1 MAMRILI
8 TNDDGIAAPALP
20 HLVNWAKGLGEVT
33 VVAPKIE
40 QSGKSQAIDFFRE
53 VEIKRTPRLGD
64 IEAWAMDSTPA
75 DCVRFGI
82 VGLKKEYD
90 LVISGI
96 NKGFNLGHD
105 IAYSG
110 TVGAIME
117 AARLGVPAIAFSMDY
132 EANAEDVIPNLS
144 IAWNYMIENGLW
156 KAGKLYN
163 VNIPQTVEGIC
174 ITRQGGMFYSD
185 AFEKREGDFYIQ
197 VGDPIRNPELDLSVD
212 TDAIWANHI
221 SISPLTHD
229 RTDKEVFEKL
239 MEKTYTEA
247 FDDSKMD
254 EIIEKSWTDYQ
265 KG

>member
-1 MAMRILI
+1 MRILI

-20 HLVNWAKGLGEVT
+20 HLVNWAKELGEVT

-64 IEAWAMDSTPA
+64 VEAWAMDSTPA

-82 VGLKKEYD
+82 TGLKKEYD

-117 AARLGVPAIAFSMDY
+117 AARLGVPAIAFSMNY
-132 EANAEDVIPNLS
+132 EAKAEDVIPYLDGVLDFMN
-144 IAWNYMIENGLW
+144 ENGLW
-156 KAGKLYN
+156 EYGSLYN
-163 VNIPQTVEGIC
+163 VNIPNDVQGIC

-185 AFEKREGDFYIQ
+185 AFEKREGDYYIQ
-197 VGDPIRNPELDLSVD
+197 VGDPIRNETLDLTVD

-229 RTDKEVFEKL
+229 RTDLVVLERL
-239 MEKTYTEA
+239 MK
-247 FDDSKMD
+247 K
-254 EIIEKSWTDYQ
+254 
-265 KG
+265 

>member
-20 HLVNWAKGLGEVT
+20 HLVKWARSLGEVT

-64 IEAWAMDSTPA
+64 VEAWAMDSTPA

-82 VGLKKEYD
+82 TGLKKEYD

-96 NKGFNLGHD
+96 NRGYNLGHD

-110 TVGAIME
+110 TVGATFE
-117 AARLGVPAIAFSMDY
+117 AARLGVPAIALSMNY
-132 EANAEDVIPNLS
+132 EANAEDVIPQLDDVF
-144 IAWNYMIENGLW
+144 AFMDEHGLW
-156 KAGKLYN
+156 ECGSLYN
-163 VNIPQTVEGIC
+163 VNLANNPEGIC

-185 AFEKREGDFYIQ
+185 AFEKREGDYYIQ
-197 VGDPIRNPELDLSVD
+197 VGDPIRNEVLDLTVD
-212 TDAIWANHI
+212 TDAIWAGYTT
-221 SISPLTHD
+221 ISPLTED

-239 MEKTYTEA
+239 MRNESAE
-247 FDDSKMD
+247 
-254 EIIEKSWTDYQ
+254 
-265 KG
+265 

>member
-1 MAMRILI
+1 MRILI

-20 HLVNWAKGLGEVT
+20 HLVNWAKKLGEVT

-64 IEAWAMDSTPA
+64 VEAWAMDSTPA

-82 VGLKKEYD
+82 VGLQKEYD

-96 NKGFNLGHD
+96 NKGYNLGHD

-110 TVGAIME
+110 TVGAVME
-117 AARLGVPAIAFSMDY
+117 ASRLGVPAIALSMNY
-132 EANAEDVIPNLS
+132 EASAENVTPRLDGVFS
-144 IAWNYMIENGLW
+144 FMKENRLW
-156 KAGKLYN
+156 ECGSLYN
-163 VNIPQTVEGIC
+163 VNIPNDVEGIC

-197 VGDPIRNPELDLSVD
+197 VGEPIRNENLDLTVD

-221 SISPLTHD
+221 SISPLTHN
-229 RTDKEVFEKL
+229 RTDKEVLEKL
-239 MEKTYTEA
+239 MGRYTA
-247 FDDSKMD
+247 FDDSQMD
-254 EIIEKSWTDYQ
+254 EIIEQSWADYQ
-265 KG
+265 KEQV

>member
-1 MAMRILI
+1 MRILI

-20 HLVNWAKGLGEVT
+20 HLVEWAKGLGEVT

-64 IEAWAMDSTPA
+64 VEAWAMDSTPA

-82 VGLKKEYD
+82 TGLKKEYD

-96 NKGFNLGHD
+96 NKGYNLGHD

-110 TVGAIME
+110 TVGAIFE
-117 AARLGVPAIAFSMDY
+117 AARLGVPAIAFSMHY
-132 EANAEDVIPNLS
+132 EAKAEDVIPQLDGVLEF
-144 IAWNYMIENGLW
+144 MEENGLW
-156 KAGKLYN
+156 ECGRLYN
-163 VNIPQTVEGIC
+163 VNLANDAQGIC

-185 AFEKREGDFYIQ
+185 AFEKREGDYYIQ
-197 VGDPIRNPELDLSVD
+197 VGDPIRNEVLDLTVD
-212 TDAIWANHI
+212 TDAIWAGYTT
-221 SISPLTHD
+221 ISPLTED

-239 MEKTYTEA
+239 MNR
-247 FDDSKMD
+247 
-254 EIIEKSWTDYQ
+254 
-265 KG
+265 

>member
-1 MAMRILI
+1 MRILI

-20 HLVNWAKGLGEVT
+20 HLVNWAKNLGEVT

-64 IEAWAMDSTPA
+64 VEAWAMDSTPA

-82 VGLKKEYD
+82 TGLKKEYD

-110 TVGAIME
+110 TVGAIFE
-117 AARLGVPAIAFSMDY
+117 AARLGVPAVALSMDY
-132 EANAEDVIPNLS
+132 EASAENVIPYLDG
-144 IAWNYMIENGLW
+144 IFTFMKENKLW
-156 KAGKLYN
+156 ECGSLYN
-163 VNIPQTVEGIC
+163 VNIPNDAQGIC

-197 VGDPIRNPELDLSVD
+197 VGDPIRNETLDLAVD

-229 RTDKEVFEKL
+229 RTDKEVLERL
-239 MEKTYTEA
+239 MGR
-247 FDDSKMD
+247 S
-254 EIIEKSWTDYQ
+254 
-265 KG
+265 

>member
-1 MAMRILI
+1 MRILI

-64 IEAWAMDSTPA
+64 VEAWAMDSTPA

-82 VGLKKEYD
+82 TGLKKEYD

-144 IAWNYMIENGLW
+144 IAWNYMIENRLW
-156 KAGKLYN
+156 KVGKLYN

-197 VGDPIRNPELDLSVD
+197 VGDPIRNETLDLSLD

-229 RTDKEVFEKL
+229 KTDLVVLERL
-239 MEKTYTEA
+239 MEHESA
-247 FDDSKMD
+247 
-254 EIIEKSWTDYQ
+254 E
-265 KG
+265 

>member
-1 MAMRILI
+1 MRILI

-64 IEAWAMDSTPA
+64 VEAWAMDSTPA

-156 KAGKLYN
+156 KVGKLYN

-197 VGDPIRNPELDLSVD
+197 VGDPIRNPELDLSLD

-229 RTDKEVFEKL
+229 KTDLVVLEKL
-239 MEKTYTEA
+239 EEHESA
-247 FDDSKMD
+247 
-254 EIIEKSWTDYQ
+254 E
-265 KG
+265 

>member
-20 HLVNWAKGLGEVT
+20 HLVKWAQGLGEVT

-64 IEAWAMDSTPA
+64 VEAWAMDSTPA

-82 VGLKKEYD
+82 TGLQKEYD

-110 TVGAIME
+110 TVGAIFE
-117 AARLGVPAIAFSMDY
+117 AARLGVPAIAFSMNY
-132 EANAEDVIPNLS
+132 EANAES
-144 IAWNYMIENGLW
+144 IVPYLDSVLDFMNENGLW
-156 KAGKLYN
+156 DCGSLYN
-163 VNIPQTVEGIC
+163 VNIPNDVEGIC

-185 AFEKREGDFYIQ
+185 AFEKRDGDFYIQ
-197 VGDPIRNPELDLSVD
+197 VGDPIRNPELDLTLD

-221 SISPLTHD
+221 SVTPLTHD
-229 RTDKEVFEKL
+229 RTDKEVFAQL
-239 MEKTYTEA
+239 MER
-247 FDDSKMD
+247 
-254 EIIEKSWTDYQ
+254 
-265 KG
+265 

>member
-1 MAMRILI
+1 MRILI

-20 HLVNWAKGLGEVT
+20 HLVKWAQGLGEVT

-64 IEAWAMDSTPA
+64 VEAWAMDSTPA

-110 TVGAIME
+110 TVGAIFE

-132 EANAEDVIPNLS
+132 EAKAEDVIPYLDGVLDFMN
-144 IAWNYMIENGLW
+144 EKGLW
-156 KAGKLYN
+156 DCGSLYN
-163 VNIPQTVEGIC
+163 VNVPNNAEGIC

-185 AFEKREGDFYIQ
+185 AFEKREGDYYIQ
-197 VGDPIRNPELDLSVD
+197 VGDPIRNPELDLTLD

-229 RTDKEVFEKL
+229 RTDKEVLAKL
-239 MEKTYTEA
+239 TER
-247 FDDSKMD
+247 
-254 EIIEKSWTDYQ
+254 
-265 KG
+265 

>member
-20 HLVNWAKGLGEVT
+20 HLVNWAKRLGDVT

-40 QSGKSQAIDFFRE
+40 QSGKSQSIDFFRE

-64 IEAWAMDSTPA
+64 VEAWAMDSTPA

-82 VGLKKEYD
+82 TGLKKEYD

-96 NKGFNLGHD
+96 NKGYNLGHD

-117 AARLGVPAIAFSMDY
+117 AARLGVPAIALSMNY
-132 EANAEDVIPNLS
+132 ETKAEDIIDQLDEVLDFMND
-144 IAWNYMIENGLW
+144 NGLW
-156 KAGKLYN
+156 ECGSLYN
-163 VNIPQTVEGIC
+163 VNLHDTPIGIR

-185 AFEKREGDFYIQ
+185 AFEKREGDYYIQ
-197 VGDPIRNPELDLSVD
+197 VGDPIRNEVLDLTVD
-212 TDAIWANHI
+212 TDAIWAGYTT
-221 SISPLTHD
+221 ISPLTHD
-229 RTDKEVFEKL
+229 RTDNEAFEKL
-239 MEKTYTEA
+239 M
-247 FDDSKMD
+247 
-254 EIIEKSWTDYQ
+254 
-265 KG
+265 GR

>member
-1 MAMRILI
+1 MRILI

-20 HLVNWAKGLGEVT
+20 HLVKWAQGLGEVT

-64 IEAWAMDSTPA
+64 VEAWAMDSTPA

-82 VGLKKEYD
+82 TGLQKEYD

-110 TVGAIME
+110 TVGAIFE
-117 AARLGVPAIAFSMDY
+117 AARLGVPAIAFSMNY
-132 EANAEDVIPNLS
+132 EANAES
-144 IAWNYMIENGLW
+144 IVPYLDSVLDFMNENGLW
-156 KAGKLYN
+156 DCGSLYN
-163 VNIPQTVEGIC
+163 VNIPNDVEGIC

-185 AFEKREGDFYIQ
+185 AFEKRDGDFYIQ
-197 VGDPIRNPELDLSVD
+197 VGDPIRNPELDLTLD

-221 SISPLTHD
+221 SVTPLTHD
-229 RTDKEVFEKL
+229 RTDKEVFAQL
-239 MEKTYTEA
+239 MER
-247 FDDSKMD
+247 
-254 EIIEKSWTDYQ
+254 
-265 KG
+265 

>member
-1 MAMRILI
+1 MRILI

-20 HLVNWAKGLGEVT
+20 HLVNWAKELGEVT

-64 IEAWAMDSTPA
+64 VEAWAMDSTPA

-82 VGLKKEYD
+82 TGLKKEYD

-117 AARLGVPAIAFSMDY
+117 AARLGVPAIAFSMNY
-132 EANAEDVIPNLS
+132 EAKAEDVIPYLDGVLDFMN
-144 IAWNYMIENGLW
+144 ENGLW
-156 KAGKLYN
+156 EYGSLYN
-163 VNIPQTVEGIC
+163 VNIPNDVQGIC
-174 ITRQGGMFYSD
+174 TTRQGGMFYSD
-185 AFEKREGDFYIQ
+185 AFEKREGDYYIQ
-197 VGDPIRNPELDLSVD
+197 VGDPIRNETLDLTVD

-229 RTDKEVFEKL
+229 RTDLVVLEKL
-239 MEKTYTEA
+239 MEHESA
-247 FDDSKMD
+247 
-254 EIIEKSWTDYQ
+254 E
-265 KG
+265 

>member
-1 MAMRILI
+1 MRILI

-64 IEAWAMDSTPA
+64 VEAWAMDSTPA

-117 AARLGVPAIAFSMDY
+117 AARLGVSAIAFSMDY
-132 EANAEDVIPNLS
+132 EANAENVIPYLDDVIAFMN
-144 IAWNYMIENGLW
+144 ENGLW
-156 KAGKLYN
+156 DCGSLYN
-163 VNIPQTVEGIC
+163 VNIPNNPEGIC

-185 AFEKREGDFYIQ
+185 AFEKREGDYYIQ

-229 RTDKEVFEKL
+229 RTDLVVLEKL
-239 MEKTYTEA
+239 VEKTYTEA

>member
-1 MAMRILI
+1 MRILI

-64 IEAWAMDSTPA
+64 VEAWAMDSTPA

-82 VGLKKEYD
+82 TGLKKEYD

-117 AARLGVPAIAFSMDY
+117 AARLGVPAIAFSMNY
-132 EANAEDVIPNLS
+132 EAKAEDVIPYLDGVLDFMN
-144 IAWNYMIENGLW
+144 ENGLW
-156 KAGKLYN
+156 ACGSLYN
-163 VNIPQTVEGIC
+163 VNIPNDVQGIC

-185 AFEKREGDFYIQ
+185 AFEKREGDYYIQ
-197 VGDPIRNPELDLSVD
+197 VGDPIRNETLDITVD

-229 RTDKEVFEKL
+229 RTDKEVLDKV
-239 MEKTYTEA
+239 M
-247 FDDSKMD
+247 
-254 EIIEKSWTDYQ
+254 
-265 KG
+265 GR

>member
-1 MAMRILI
+1 MRILI

-20 HLVNWAKGLGEVT
+20 HLVNWAKSLGEVT

-64 IEAWAMDSTPA
+64 VEAWAMDSTPA

-110 TVGAIME
+110 TVGAIFE

-132 EANAEDVIPNLS
+132 EANAENVISYLDNVLDFMNENNLWEYGS
-144 IAWNYMIENGLW
+144 
-156 KAGKLYN
+156 LYN
-163 VNIPQTVEGIC
+163 VNVPNEVLGIC

-185 AFEKREGDFYIQ
+185 AFEKRDGDFYIQ
-197 VGDPIRNPELDLSVD
+197 VGEPIRNEELDLTVD

-229 RTDKEVFEKL
+229 RTDKEVLERL
-239 MEKTYTEA
+239 MGG
-247 FDDSKMD
+247 
-254 EIIEKSWTDYQ
+254 KSAE
-265 KG
+265 

>member
-64 IEAWAMDSTPA
+64 VEAWAMDSTPA

-156 KAGKLYN
+156 KVGKLYN

-197 VGDPIRNPELDLSVD
+197 VGDPIRNPELDLTLD

-221 SISPLTHD
+221 SISPLTAD
-229 RTDKEVFEKL
+229 RTDKDVFEKL
-239 MEKTYTEA
+239 MER
-247 FDDSKMD
+247 
-254 EIIEKSWTDYQ
+254 
-265 KG
+265 

>member
-1 MAMRILI
+1 MKILI

-64 IEAWAMDSTPA
+64 VEAWAMDSTPA

-82 VGLKKEYD
+82 VGLQKEYD

-132 EANAEDVIPNLS
+132 EATAEDVIPYLDGVLDFMN
-144 IAWNYMIENGLW
+144 EKGLW
-156 KAGKLYN
+156 DCGSLYN
-163 VNIPQTVEGIC
+163 VNVPNNAEGIC

-185 AFEKREGDFYIQ
+185 AFEKRDGDYYIQ
-197 VGDPIRNPELDLSVD
+197 VGDPIRNEELDLTLD

-229 RTDKEVFEKL
+229 RTDNEVFEKL
-239 MEKTYTEA
+239 M
-247 FDDSKMD
+247 
-254 EIIEKSWTDYQ
+254 
-265 KG
+265 GR

>member
-1 MAMRILI
+1 MRILI

-20 HLVNWAKGLGEVT
+20 HLVKWAQGLGEVT

-64 IEAWAMDSTPA
+64 VEAWAMDSTPA

-82 VGLKKEYD
+82 VGLKREYD

-110 TVGAIME
+110 TVGATFE

-132 EANAEDVIPNLS
+132 EANAENVVPYLDGVIDFMN
-144 IAWNYMIENGLW
+144 EKGLW
-156 KAGKLYN
+156 EHGSLYN
-163 VNIPQTVEGIC
+163 VNVPNDVQGIC
-174 ITRQGGMFYSD
+174 ITRQGGAFYSD
-185 AFEKREGDFYIQ
+185 AFEKREGDYYIQ
-197 VGDPIRNPELDLSVD
+197 VGDPIRNPELDLTVD

-229 RTDKEVFEKL
+229 RTDKGVLEKL
-239 MEKTYTEA
+239 MG
-247 FDDSKMD
+247 D
-254 EIIEKSWTDYQ
+254 KSAD
-265 KG
+265 

>member
-1 MAMRILI
+1 MRILI

-20 HLVNWAKGLGEVT
+20 HLVKWAQSLGEVT

-53 VEIKRTPRLGD
+53 VEIKRTPRLGEV
-64 IEAWAMDSTPA
+64 EAWAMDSTPA

-82 VGLKKEYD
+82 VGLKREYD

-110 TVGAIME
+110 TVGATFE

-132 EANAEDVIPNLS
+132 EANAEDVVPYLDGVIDFMN
-144 IAWNYMIENGLW
+144 EKGLW
-156 KAGKLYN
+156 DCGSLYN
-163 VNIPQTVEGIC
+163 VNIPNDVQGIC
-174 ITRQGGMFYSD
+174 ITRQGGAFYSD
-185 AFEKREGDFYIQ
+185 AFEKREGDYYIQ
-197 VGDPIRNPELDLSVD
+197 VGDPIRNPELDLTVD
-212 TDAIWANHI
+212 TDAIWANQI

-229 RTDKEVFEKL
+229 RTDKEVLAKL
-239 MEKTYTEA
+239 TER
-247 FDDSKMD
+247 
-254 EIIEKSWTDYQ
+254 
-265 KG
+265 

>member
-1 MAMRILI
+1 MRILI

-64 IEAWAMDSTPA
+64 VEAWAMDSTPA

-156 KAGKLYN
+156 KVGKLYN

-197 VGDPIRNPELDLSVD
+197 VGDPIRNETLDPSLD

-229 RTDKEVFEKL
+229 KTDLVVLEKL
-239 MEKTYTEA
+239 MEHESA
-247 FDDSKMD
+247 
-254 EIIEKSWTDYQ
+254 E
-265 KG
+265 

>member
-1 MAMRILI
+1 MRILI

-20 HLVNWAKGLGEVT
+20 HLVKWAQGLGDVT

-53 VEIKRTPRLGD
+53 VEIKRTPRLGEV
-64 IEAWAMDSTPA
+64 EAWAMDSTPA

-110 TVGAIME
+110 TVGAIFE

-132 EANAEDVIPNLS
+132 EANAEDVVPYLDGVLDFMN
-144 IAWNYMIENGLW
+144 EKGLW
-156 KAGKLYN
+156 DCGSLYN
-163 VNIPQTVEGIC
+163 VNVPNDVQGIC

-185 AFEKREGDFYIQ
+185 AFEKREGDYYIQ
-197 VGDPIRNPELDLSVD
+197 VGDPIRNSELDLTLD

-229 RTDKEVFEKL
+229 RTDKEVLAKL
-239 MEKTYTEA
+239 TER
-247 FDDSKMD
+247 
-254 EIIEKSWTDYQ
+254 
-265 KG
+265 